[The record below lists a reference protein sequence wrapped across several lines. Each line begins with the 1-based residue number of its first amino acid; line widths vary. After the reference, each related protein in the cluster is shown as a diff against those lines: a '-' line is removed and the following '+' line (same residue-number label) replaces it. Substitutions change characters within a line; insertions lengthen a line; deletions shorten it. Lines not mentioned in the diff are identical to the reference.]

1 MSTILVRRRHDLGLT
16 GAKRLAETVARRL
29 QNDYGGSFTWKGND
43 LHFRRTGA
51 SGTVAVTSEGF
62 QVRLELG
69 LLLSPL
75 RSVIEREI
83 VTYCDEHFGAADRPG
98 GGQPAGQA
106 LRPAARRTSAA
117 RSSRSHGASRSA
129 RPT

>member
-16 GAKRLAETVARRL
+16 GAKRLAETIARRL
-29 QNDYGGSFTWKGND
+29 RNDFGGSFTWKGND

-51 SGTVAVTSEGF
+51 SGTVAVTKEGL

-83 VTYCDEHFGAADRPG
+83 VTYCDEHFGADPPG
-98 GGQPAGQA
+98 GGRPAGQA